1 VTNRFLYKRREF
13 LTLLGGAAAWPLA
26 ARAQQAAVPVI
37 GFLHP
42 ATSESFA
49 PLVAAFRE
57 GLHQTGHIEGQ
68 NVTIEYR
75 WAEGQYDRLPAL
87 AAELV
92 RRQVAVIATPGSTP
106 ATLAA
111 KAATST
117 IPIIFAVGSDPV
129 EFGLVAS
136 LSRPGGNL
144 TGMSMLAAEMA
155 AKRLG
160 LLSELLPNATVFA
173 VLVNPAS
180 PTAESEMKSLSAA
193 ADLLGRT
200 VLFLNASSERDV
212 GAAFSGASQ
221 RQVGAVL
228 VLPDAFFISR
238 RAQIVA
244 QAAHKA
250 IPTMYHRREFVVA
263 GGLIS
268 YGDSLPGAYRQV
280 GTYTG
285 AILKGAKPTDL
296 PVQQPTKFE
305 LVINLKTAKALG
317 LEIPPTLIAR
327 ADEVI
332 E

>member
-1 VTNRFLYKRREF
+1 MQFDHNRRQFIA
-13 LTLLGGAAAWPLA
+13 LLGGAAAAWPLA
-26 ARAQQAAVPVI
+26 ARAQQPAMPVI

-57 GLHQTGHIEGQ
+57 GLHQTGYIEGQ

-129 EFGLVAS
+129 EFSLVAS

-144 TGMSMLAAEMA
+144 TSMSMLAAEMA

-160 LLSELLPNATVFA
+160 LLGELLPNATVFA

-193 ADLLGRT
+193 ADLLGRK
-200 VLFLNASSERDV
+200 VLFLNASGERDI
-212 GAAFSGASQ
+212 GAAFSAASQ
-221 RQVGAVL
+221 KQVGAVL
-228 VLPDAFFISR
+228 VLPDAFFISQ

-268 YGDSLPGAYRQV
+268 YGDSLPDAYRQV
-280 GTYTG
+280 GIYTG

>member
-1 VTNRFLYKRREF
+1 MPDVRRRE
-13 LTLLGGAAAWPLA
+13 LLALLGGAAASWPLA
-26 ARAQQAAVPVI
+26 ARAQQLEMPVI

-42 ATSESFA
+42 ATFDSFA
-49 PLVAAFRE
+49 PLVAAFRQ
-57 GLHQTGHIEGQ
+57 GLHQTGYIEGRS
-68 NVTIEYR
+68 VAIDYR
-75 WAEGQYDRLPAL
+75 WGDGQYDRLPAL

-129 EFGLVAS
+129 EFGFVAS

-144 TGMSMLAAEMA
+144 TGVSLLAAEMA

-160 LLSELLPNATVFA
+160 LLNELLPNATAFA

-180 PTAESEMKSLSAA
+180 PTAESETKSLNSA
-193 ADLLGRT
+193 ADLLGREI
-200 VLFLNASSERDV
+200 LFLNGGGEREID
-212 GAAFSGASQ
+212 AAFSTAVQ
-221 RQVGAVL
+221 RQAGALL
-228 VLPDAFFISR
+228 VLPDAFFISQR
-238 RAQIVA
+238 DQIVTL
-244 QAAHKA
+244 AARKA
-250 IPTMYHRREFVVA
+250 LPTMYHRREFVVA

-268 YGDSLPGAYRQV
+268 YGDSLPDAFRQV
-280 GTYTG
+280 GAYAG
-285 AILKGAKPTDL
+285 AVLKGAKPTDL
-296 PVQQPTKFE
+296 PVLQPTKFE
-305 LVINLKTAKALG
+305 LIINLKAAKTLSINVPAKLLAL
-317 LEIPPTLIAR
+317 

>member
-1 VTNRFLYKRREF
+1 MKRRAF
-13 LTLLGGAAAWPLA
+13 ITLLGGAAAWPLA
-26 ARAQQAAVPVI
+26 ARAQQPTMPVI
-37 GFLHP
+37 GFLHSGSP
-42 ATSESFA
+42 EPMAGRLS
-49 PLVAAFRE
+49 AFRK
-57 GLHQTGHIEGQ
+57 GLAEAGYVEGQ
-68 NVTIEYR
+68 NVAIEYR
-75 WAEGQYDRLPAL
+75 WALGQDDRLPDL
-87 AAELV
+87 ATDLI
-92 RRQVAVIATPGSTP
+92 RRGVAVIATPGSTP

-111 KAATST
+111 KAATSA

-160 LLSELLPNATVFA
+160 LLGELLPNATVFA
-173 VLVNPAS
+173 VLVNPVS

-193 ADLLGRT
+193 ADLLGRK
-200 VLFLNASSERDV
+200 VLFLNASSERDID
-212 GAAFSGASQ
+212 AAFSAASQ
-221 RQVGAVL
+221 RKVGAVL
-228 VLPDAFFISR
+228 VLPDAFFISQ

-244 QAAHKA
+244 QAAHRA

-268 YGDSLPGAYRQV
+268 YGDSLPAAFRQV

-285 AILKGAKPTDL
+285 TILKGAKPTDL
-296 PVQQPTKFE
+296 PVLQPTKFE
-305 LVINLKTAKALG
+305 LIINLKAAKALSMNVPAQV
-317 LEIPPTLIAR
+317 LAL

>member
-1 VTNRFLYKRREF
+1 M
-13 LTLLGGAAAWPLA
+13 
-26 ARAQQAAVPVI
+26 PVI

-57 GLHQTGHIEGQ
+57 GLHQAGYIEGQ

-136 LSRPGGNL
+136 LSRPGSNL
-144 TGMSMLAAEMA
+144 TGVSMLAAEMA

-160 LLSELLPNATVFA
+160 LLGELLPNATVFA
-173 VLVNPAS
+173 VLVNRAS

-193 ADLLGRT
+193 ADLLGRK
-200 VLFLNASSERDV
+200 VLFLNASSERDIS
-212 GAAFSGASQ
+212 AAFSTASQ
-221 RQVGAVL
+221 RQVDAVL
-228 VLPDAFFISR
+228 VLPDAFFISQ

-244 QAAHKA
+244 LAVHKA
-250 IPTMYHRREFVVA
+250 IPTMYHRREFVAA

-268 YGDSLPGAYRQV
+268 YGDSLPGAFRQV

-285 AILKGAKPTDL
+285 AILKGAKPGDL
-296 PVQQPTKFE
+296 PVLQPTKFE
-305 LVINLKTAKALG
+305 LIINLKAAKALSMNVPAQV
-317 LEIPPTLIAR
+317 LAL

>member
-1 VTNRFLYKRREF
+1 MRRRAF
-13 LTLLGGAAAWPLA
+13 ITLLGGAAAAGPLA
-26 ARAQQAAVPVI
+26 TRAQQAAMPVI

-57 GLHQTGHIEGQ
+57 GLHQTGYIEGQ

-87 AAELV
+87 AAELIH
-92 RRQVAVIATPGSTP
+92 RQVAVIATPGSTP

-111 KAATST
+111 KAATSA
-117 IPIIFAVGSDPV
+117 IPIMFAVGSDPV

-160 LLSELLPNATVFA
+160 LLGELLPNATVFA
-173 VLVNPAS
+173 VLVNPVS

-193 ADLLGRT
+193 ADLLGRK
-200 VLFLNASSERDV
+200 VLFLNASSERDI
-212 GAAFSGASQ
+212 GAAFSAASQ
-221 RQVGAVL
+221 RKVGAVL
-228 VLPDAFFISR
+228 VLPDAFFISQ

-250 IPTMYHRREFVVA
+250 IPTMYHRSEFVVA

-268 YGDSLPGAYRQV
+268 YGDSLLAAFRQV

-285 AILKGAKPTDL
+285 TILKGAKPTDL
-296 PVQQPTKFE
+296 PVLQPTKFE
-305 LVINLKTAKALG
+305 LIINLKAARALSMNVPAQV
-317 LEIPPTLIAR
+317 LAL